1 MDWSDKQH
9 RQMGF
14 ATMKTVK
21 ISDELYEELKGFV
34 VDPFDDTAEVV
45 IGRLVQIANKAKDR
59 WSALEDREPR
69 GQRDVTMA
77 ARTRMSYEE
86 PQEAEQAS
94 VVL

>member
-1 MDWSDKQH
+1 
-9 RQMGF
+9 MGF
-14 ATMKTVK
+14 ATMRSVE

-59 WSALEDREPR
+59 WSALEGRETR
-69 GQRDVTMA
+69 GRREVTMA
-77 ARTRMSYEE
+77 ERTRMSYEE
-86 PQEAEQAS
+86 PQGVEQPA